1 MRAFGIADQ
10 FSIQVRDADHIDVI
24 FSPQMIGYVRD
35 AAYHLVD
42 DSAAGTWWDEPVRD
56 LLFELGEALT
66 DALAIAHAHA
76 T

>member
-1 MRAFGIADQ
+1 MRCFGIADQ
-10 FSIQVRDADHIDVI
+10 FSIQVRGADHIDII

-42 DSAAGTWWDEPVRD
+42 DPAAGTWWDEPVRD

-66 DALAIAHAHA
+66 EALAIVHARQ